1 MDAISPMLQFCIG
14 SRFARTA
21 TFDGGVKNQEGDA
34 VAAGSAVPNTSDG
47 GAGACSGDAGTG
59 SAGNFTGGF
68 IIGTGSGRSF
78 TGSSGAGEGSI
89 GVFTGSGLPIT
100 DSHAGG
106 EVPLLLSRVPVMAE
120 PVPVSVSQVPASFPP
135 IPVLPGRWNLY
146 RGHSCPQHGPGMAR
160 VPNSEPD
167 FCPRKAR
174 IITAFSQAPTANREQ
189 RTLNSEPETLNF

>member
-1 MDAISPMLQFCIG
+1 MDTISPMLQFCIG

-21 TFDGGVKNQEGDA
+21 TFDGGAKNQAGDA

-89 GVFTGSGLPIT
+89 GVFTGSGLSIT
-100 DSHAGG
+100 GSLAGG
-106 EVPLLLSRVPVMAE
+106 EVPPLLSRVPVMAE
-120 PVPVSVSQVPASFPP
+120 PVPASVSQVPTSFPP
-135 IPVLPGRWNLY
+135 VPVLCRGGGICTGGIPAPSTGREWPEY
-146 RGHSCPQHGPGMAR
+146 
-160 VPNSEPD
+160 
-167 FCPRKAR
+167 K
-174 IITAFSQAPTANREQ
+174 TANRISAHGRHGSSRNFPRHKQ
-189 RTLNSEPETLNF
+189 RTEN

>member
-100 DSHAGG
+100 GSHAGG
-106 EVPLLLSRVPVMAE
+106 EVPLLLSRVLVMAE
-120 PVPVSVSQVPASFPP
+120 PVPILAGKFRRRFHRFRRCRGGGICTGGIPAPSTGQKWPE
-135 IPVLPGRWNLY
+135 Y
-146 RGHSCPQHGPGMAR
+146 
-160 VPNSEPD
+160 
-167 FCPRKAR
+167 K
-174 IITAFSQAPTANREQ
+174 TANRISAHGRHGSSRSFPKRQQ
-189 RTLNSEPETLNF
+189 RTVNSGL